1 MEQKSFYSG
10 INGQSPSE
18 SVTTI
23 PANPALPAIPL
34 SEVE

>member
-10 INGQSPSE
+10 IKVQGPSN
-18 SVTTI
+18 SITTI
-23 PANPALPAIPL
+23 QAFPDLSAIPL